1 VLLVFCA
8 SSARS
13 AAKYGRRGESL
24 FSIQDATIACAYA
37 QLAAA
42 ALGLGSVRV
51 GAFDESAARDA
62 LGLGPELR
70 PVAIL
75 PIGYPGEEPLERG
88 RRPLA
93 SSAHY
98 VTATSQPA
106 GGKSRERP
114 KRRRAAPVLRVC
126 RALVPVPSSRAT
138 PAARARRI
146 TDSTSNS
153 GMWTFWDAIGSS
165 WKV

>member
-93 SSAHY
+93 SLAHY
-98 VTATSQPA
+98 VTATPQPT
-106 GGKSRERP
+106 GGAEP
-114 KRRRAAPVLRVC
+114 G
-126 RALVPVPSSRAT
+126 T
-138 PAARARRI
+138 P
-146 TDSTSNS
+146 
-153 GMWTFWDAIGSS
+153 
-165 WKV
+165 